1 MAKLSCTGRLWLL
14 LLLTVAGLV
23 ALFAFA
29 PKGGGTA
36 GSSALDKAMER
47 ELARQAR
54 AAFVRELYAPVTELR
69 DAGRPQ
75 QALLKLEE
83 LARAYPGDPFGL
95 VLRAEIL
102 RAMGR
107 VDQAINHYAR
117 ALRLNGEYL
126 DEQGPFTR
134 RTEIRQLVEEGLAT
148 FLPRFQAHPDNRSL
162 AATVKEVYY
171 LQSRLAGG
179 CE

>member
-1 MAKLSCTGRLWLL
+1 MAKLSCTGWIKLL
-14 LLLTVAGLV
+14 LFLATTGLV
-23 ALFAFA
+23 ALLATA

-47 ELARQAR
+47 ELSRQAR

-69 DAGRPQ
+69 AAGQPQ

-83 LARAYPGDPFGL
+83 LARTYPGDSFAL

-102 RAMGR
+102 RELGR
-107 VDQAINHYAR
+107 LDQAIGHYAQ
-117 ALRLNGEYL
+117 ALRLNGEFL
-126 DEQGPFTR
+126 DEQGPFSR

-148 FLPRFQAHPDNRSL
+148 LLPRFQTHPDNRSL

>member
-1 MAKLSCTGRLWLL
+1 MPKLSCAGRLWLL
-14 LLLTVAGLV
+14 LLLTAAGLV
-23 ALFAFA
+23 ALLFTA
-29 PKGGGTA
+29 PQGAGTA

-47 ELARQAR
+47 DLARQAR

-69 DAGRPQ
+69 DGGRPQ

-102 RAMGR
+102 RDLGR
-107 VDQAINHYAR
+107 LDQAVGHYAQ
-117 ALRLNGEYL
+117 ALRLNGEFL
-126 DEQGPFTR
+126 DEQGPFSR
-134 RTEIRQLVEEGLAT
+134 RTEIRLLVEEGLAT
-148 FLPRFQAHPDNRSL
+148 LLPRFQSHPDNRSL

>member
-14 LLLTVAGLV
+14 LLLATAGLV
-23 ALFAFA
+23 ALFAFSPQGEGPA
-29 PKGGGTA
+29 R
-36 GSSALDKAMER
+36 SSSLDKGLER

-54 AAFVRELYAPVTELR
+54 AAFVRELYAPVVEMR
-69 DAGRPQ
+69 DSGQPQ
-75 QALLKLEE
+75 AALLKLEE
-83 LARAYPGDPFGL
+83 LARAYPGDPFAL

-102 RAMGR
+102 RELGR
-107 VDQAINHYAR
+107 VDQAINHYAK

>member
-1 MAKLSCTGRLWLL
+1 MANFSCTSRLKLL
-14 LLLTVAGLV
+14 LLLATAGLV
-23 ALFAFA
+23 AILATA

-69 DAGRPQ
+69 AAGQSQ

-83 LARAYPGDPFGL
+83 LTRTYPGDPFAL

-102 RAMGR
+102 RELGR
-107 VDQAINHYAR
+107 LDQAIGHYAQ
-117 ALRLNGEYL
+117 ALRLNGEFL
-126 DEQGPFTR
+126 DEQGPFSR
-134 RTEIRQLVEEGLAT
+134 RTEIRQLVEEGLAAL
-148 FLPRFQAHPDNRSL
+148 LPRFQAHPDNRSL
-162 AATVKEVYY
+162 ATTVKEIYY

>member
-1 MAKLSCTGRLWLL
+1 MPKLSCTGWLKLL
-14 LLLTVAGLV
+14 LFLAAVGLV
-23 ALFAFA
+23 ALLVAA
-29 PKGGGTA
+29 PEGGGMA
-36 GSSALDKAMER
+36 RSSALDKGLER

-54 AAFVRELYAPVTELR
+54 AAFVRELYAPVVTLR
-69 DAGRPQ
+69 AAGQPQ
-75 QALLKLEE
+75 AALLKLEE
-83 LARAYPGDPFGL
+83 LSRAYPGDPFGL

-102 RAMGR
+102 RELGR
-107 VDQAINHYAR
+107 LDQAIGHYGQ

-126 DEQGPFTR
+126 DEQGPFSR

-148 FLPRFQAHPDNRSL
+148 FLPRFQAHPDSRSL

>member
-1 MAKLSCTGRLWLL
+1 MPKLSCIGWLKLL
-14 LLLTVAGLV
+14 LFLAAAGLV
-23 ALFAFA
+23 ALLVVA
-29 PKGGGTA
+29 PEGGGMTR
-36 GSSALDKAMER
+36 SSALDKGLER

-54 AAFVRELYAPVTELR
+54 AAFVRELYAPVVDLR
-69 DAGRPQ
+69 TAGQPQ

-83 LARAYPGDPFGL
+83 LARTYPGDPFAL

-102 RAMGR
+102 RELGR
-107 VDQAINHYAR
+107 LDQAIGHFAQ
-117 ALRLNGEYL
+117 ALRLNSEFL
-126 DEQGPFTR
+126 DEQGPFSR

-148 FLPRFQAHPDNRSL
+148 LLPRFQTHPDNRSL
-162 AATVKEVYY
+162 ATTVKEVYY